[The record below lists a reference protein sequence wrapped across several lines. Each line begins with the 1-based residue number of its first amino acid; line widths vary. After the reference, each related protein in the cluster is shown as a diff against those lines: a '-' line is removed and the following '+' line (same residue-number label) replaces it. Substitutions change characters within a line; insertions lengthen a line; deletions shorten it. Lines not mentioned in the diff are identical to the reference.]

1 MNHIIYEP
9 WQERSDPTNPIQ
21 VTIELTVKTLG
32 QKARFYICPT
42 SKAPLLEFR
51 ARHTLSS

>member
-21 VTIELTVKTLG
+21 VTIKLTVKTLG